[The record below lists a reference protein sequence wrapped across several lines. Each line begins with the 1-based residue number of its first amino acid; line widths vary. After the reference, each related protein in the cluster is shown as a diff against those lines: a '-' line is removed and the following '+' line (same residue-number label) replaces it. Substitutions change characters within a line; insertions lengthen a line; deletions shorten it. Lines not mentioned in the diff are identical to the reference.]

1 MHYPKCRTVYR
12 HQNWYA
18 IIVRRHPEIVL
29 VVDRSLVRACTI
41 ARMQHP
47 ELGPED
53 LAFRTLP
60 EKEFDA
66 LN

>member
-1 MHYPKCRTVYR
+1 MNR
-12 HQNWYA
+12 QQDWYA
-18 IIVRRHPEIVL
+18 IVVRRHPEIVL
-29 VVDRSLVRACTI
+29 VVDRSLVRAWTI
-41 ARMQHP
+41 VRSAHP

-66 LN
+66 L